1 MNAEDEIVDAIRAA
15 GFTPQ
20 STVFLGGWRT
30 GRATYRVTLTDGT
43 ELKARRHQ
51 GATRGA
57 RAAEFTR
64 ALASPAF
71 PAPLAVVG
79 RVTIEAWV
87 SGATVTERRLDRALV
102 DDAAALLARLH
113 TVSSLPGRRVRAHR
127 SVTGV
132 RERTARHLDV
142 LTAIGVV
149 DRRDRRTVDRVLR
162 GLPPTALRGLTHGDF
177 CGENLVLTGPGL
189 VCIDNEA
196 VGLGFLDED
205 IARTWSRW
213 PMPAWAW
220 SRFRAAVACAT
231 GRPVDPVAD
240 RAWQA
245 VAAVRGAHRWTR
257 ARGTVGDAPVQ
268 VLQRVIVGATAPR
281 ARAT

>member
-1 MNAEDEIVDAIRAA
+1 MNAEHEILDAVRAA
-15 GFTPQ
+15 GFTPR
-20 STVFLGGWRT
+20 SAVFLGGWRT
-30 GRATYRVTLTDGT
+30 GRATYRVTLADGT

-51 GATRGA
+51 GVTRGA

-64 ALASPAF
+64 ALADPAF

-87 SGATVTERRLDRALV
+87 AGATVAECRLDRALI
-102 DDAAALLARLH
+102 DDSAALLARLH
-113 TVSSLPGRRVRAHR
+113 AVSSLPGRRVRAHR
-127 SVTGV
+127 SVAAV
-132 RERTARHLDV
+132 RERTARHLET
-142 LTAIGVV
+142 LTATGIV
-149 DRRDRRTVDRVLR
+149 DRRDRRAIDRVLR
-162 GLPPTALRGLTHGDF
+162 GLPPTAPRGLTHGDF
-177 CGENLVLTGPGL
+177 CGENLVRSGPGL

-196 VGLGFLDED
+196 VALGFLDED

-220 SRFRAAVACAT
+220 SRFRAGVACAT

-257 ARGTVGDAPVQ
+257 ARGTAGDAPVQ
-268 VLQRVIVGATAPR
+268 VLRRVIVDATARP